1 MYIWASFSISQ
12 GAAKPYWVVAGFS
25 ETFNETGRV
34 KGSRKSDEPRGWK
47 EDNVLNET
55 VNRKVIIDFTH

>member
-1 MYIWASFSISQ
+1 MRQ
-12 GAAKPYWVVAGFS
+12 GGSKGVVS
-25 ETFNETGRV
+25 
-34 KGSRKSDEPRGWK
+34 KSDEPRGWK